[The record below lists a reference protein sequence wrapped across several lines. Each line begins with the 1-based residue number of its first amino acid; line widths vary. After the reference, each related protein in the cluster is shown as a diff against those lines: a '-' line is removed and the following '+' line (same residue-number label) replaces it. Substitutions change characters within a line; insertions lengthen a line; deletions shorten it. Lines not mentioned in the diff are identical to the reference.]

1 MSILSIQ
8 GVRSYATDH
17 STNFDLSKYVTLIYG
32 QNGSGK
38 STVSGY
44 FYQPDHRKYRDC
56 SVNPPLDMKY
66 LVFNQEYI
74 EETFH
79 LSNTQPGIFTL
90 SSENADIQAAI
101 DLNEKNVSDR
111 TIQREQNEAK
121 LVDKIAMIST
131 IKNECA
137 KQIFDRSAEI
147 RKSNLS
153 SLMVGAK
160 QRDSL
165 YEKVINHQK
174 SVETTTSELIKELDK
189 LNMSKGNSLQTFSI
203 GELPKIDYKEL
214 VLLSTPLIP
223 IGDSQLSSAIQQ
235 LGNIDWVSQGKTY
248 LTGDICPFCQS
259 QVDGAHLR
267 SEIEALFDASYSS
280 SISLLN
286 ELSQRYGLW
295 KNELN
300 KIRIFLNDCELVDE
314 HSSSHMQL
322 VGLEQIYERNER
334 KIANKLVSPSSDET
348 PEDVTQHINLL
359 LDTISS
365 INEEIVENNRKAE
378 NFVQEQ
384 QNFTIK
390 LFSHIKKISENE
402 INSQNKQL
410 HELQMEID
418 RLNIEITQLD
428 IEISAFQKDSTE
440 KTRSVSNI
448 DTTILNINN
457 MLVTLGITSFTI
469 TRCESGGEMY
479 RLSRGRQENQDDDNI
494 FRSLSEGEKTL
505 IAFLYFL
512 EKCRGKDRR
521 DDIDTR
527 DKLIVI
533 DDPISSLSNNYIFEI
548 ASLIQHNI
556 IKTKL
561 AKKIII
567 LTHNLFFFQE
577 MILSSG
583 VRASEDSPRNWGL
596 LRISKNESSV
606 VNSISRHDILNDY
619 QALWYSLREAKES
632 KNNTIIVPNTM
643 RQILEYYFS
652 FSCKNET
659 LYRALDDLA
668 KKHGVHGFNSF
679 YRYINRNSHAD
690 GRNINHLEGISIDHY
705 MQLFEDIFRRTD
717 DYGHFEAMMGI
728 KTQEEVKG

>member
-300 KIRIFLNDCELVDE
+300 QIRIFLNDCELVDE

-410 HELQMEID
+410 HELQMEIE

-440 KTRSVSNI
+440 KARSVSNI

-469 TRCESGGEMY
+469 TRCESG
-479 RLSRGRQENQDDDNI
+479 
-494 FRSLSEGEKTL
+494 
-505 IAFLYFL
+505 
-512 EKCRGKDRR
+512 EKC
-521 DDIDTR
+521 
-527 DKLIVI
+527 IVFPVE
-533 DDPISSLSNNYIFEI
+533 D
-548 ASLIQHNI
+548 
-556 IKTKL
+556 
-561 AKKIII
+561 KKIKMMTI
-567 LTHNLFFFQE
+567 FFVA
-577 MILSSG
+577 L
-583 VRASEDSPRNWGL
+583 VRGE
-596 LRISKNESSV
+596 
-606 VNSISRHDILNDY
+606 
-619 QALWYSLREAKES
+619 
-632 KNNTIIVPNTM
+632 NTN
-643 RQILEYYFS
+643 
-652 FSCKNET
+652 C
-659 LYRALDDLA
+659 
-668 KKHGVHGFNSF
+668 
-679 YRYINRNSHAD
+679 
-690 GRNINHLEGISIDHY
+690 ISI
-705 MQLFEDIFRRTD
+705 FP
-717 DYGHFEAMMGI
+717 
-728 KTQEEVKG
+728 